1 MGRVTQK
8 APARCN
14 QSGRSYLS
22 AYSSFSH
29 VSDSKVIV
37 IVIVLIRVIKK
48 GLKLTRPALEIGRY
62 KMVKEHHT
70 VGEVPPVKIR

>member
-1 MGRVTQK
+1 MVGRVAQK

-22 AYSSFSH
+22 ACSSFSH

-37 IVIVLIRVIKK
+37 VVLIRVIKK

-62 KMVKEHHT
+62 KMIKEHHT

>member
-1 MGRVTQK
+1 MVGRVAQK

-22 AYSSFSH
+22 ACSSFSH
-29 VSDSKVIV
+29 VSDSK
-37 IVIVLIRVIKK
+37 VIVLIRVIKK

-62 KMVKEHHT
+62 KMIKEHHT

>member
-1 MGRVTQK
+1 MGRVAQK

-22 AYSSFSH
+22 ACSSFSH
-29 VSDSKVIV
+29 VSDSK
-37 IVIVLIRVIKK
+37 VIVLIRVIKK

-62 KMVKEHHT
+62 KMIKEHHT

>member
-1 MGRVTQK
+1 MGRVAQK

-29 VSDSKVIV
+29 VPDSKVIV
-37 IVIVLIRVIKK
+37 VVLIRVIKK

-62 KMVKEHHT
+62 KMIKEHHT
-70 VGEVPPVKIR
+70 VGEVPPVNIR